1 MEWVQASGLH
11 HAGCL
16 WGVGGAFGFELFFPA
31 GEEPEDVGEAVEEAG
46 DFGVGEGLF
55 GAGEVDE
62 GAFGPAGDGAGH
74 VGVGA
79 GEGAGGAWEGP
90 AFEFEGVVGFEEG
103 DFFIE
108 PGDFGG
114 GDGVGVGVGVALF
127 ETGRGGDFP
136 HEVDEPAL
144 DLGADFGGLGAAG
157 VDSEEAEGGVEFIDV
172 SEGVDAGVFFGDAVA
187 EEEIGFSLVTA
198 AGGDR
203 HSGRIRWVREGGTKK
218 RRAFGLRRF

>member
-1 MEWVQASGLH
+1 MGASPRLAPRG
-11 HAGCL
+11 ASL

-46 DFGVGEGLF
+46 DFGVGDGLF

-62 GAFGPAGDGAGH
+62 GAFGTAGDGAGH
-74 VGVGA
+74 VGMGA
-79 GEGAGGAWEGP
+79 CEGAGGAGESP
-90 AFEFEGVVGFEEG
+90 AFEFEGAVGFEEG

-108 PGDFGG
+108 PGDCGG

-127 ETGRGGDFP
+127 ETGRGGDFS

-157 VDSEEAEGGVEFIDV
+157 VDAEEAEGGVEFIDV

-203 HSGRIRWVREGGTKK
+203 HGGRIRWEGEGGTKK